1 MLPRPGGRSSR
12 VRRCLQLSFAFLA
25 FVLLLLLPSP
35 PRVVPPAA
43 AARVAA
49 PAGGGASP
57 QLTRGSQGCI
67 GGVDW
72 FSLRRRALGGRRAP
86 PLLDL
91 SSAQLAANSRV
102 LLISSDTRPLARS
115 WANRTYSS
123 LSMALN
129 RQYAHAHGYDFA
141 FVRTFASAQ
150 PRGANREER
159 DAACFHP
166 AFALWR
172 VHNWCKVL
180 TLWAATAGAVDSAGA
195 PLYDLVV
202 YLDSDAIV
210 QDLGAPIAESWSP
223 AHGGVVHG
231 APFCGGGGVG
241 GLSGCAAGNGSGP
254 IFVFYSDN
262 APGEPASPNLGF
274 FAMRNVPRTLRFLRD
289 WWDFKDDVEG
299 HKFATY
305 AFHEQTGMWRL
316 MQPSRGWGPGVTV
329 LGTRWAPD
337 DLAKMVRHINSEENR
352 YFTAGNFRVN
362 KFSAHAEQ
370 RGIAGAAYEAAV
382 ADTIASCDA
391 VDLDVLN
398 IVAHLDAWSAANGPT
413 LATEYG

>member
-1 MLPRPGGRSSR
+1 MTS
-12 VRRCLQLSFAFLA
+12 AFLVFA
-25 FVLLLLLPSP
+25 LLFLLPGPASP
-35 PRVVPPAA
+35 SPRLPPGRAFA
-43 AARVAA
+43 HA
-49 PAGGGASP
+49 PTTLSP

-72 FSLRRRALGGRRAP
+72 FSLRRRALGSRRAP

-91 SSAQLAANSRV
+91 SPAQLAANSRV
-102 LLISSDTRPLARS
+102 LVISSDTRPLAKA

-123 LSMALN
+123 LSMILN

-141 FVRTFASAQ
+141 FVRTFASSS
-150 PRGANREER
+150 PPGANREER

-166 AFALWR
+166 AFSLWR

-180 TLWAATAGAVDSAGA
+180 TLWAATAGAVDAGGA

-210 QDLGAPIAESWSP
+210 QDLGADVSESWSP

-231 APFCGGGGVG
+231 APFCGGGG
-241 GLSGCAAGNGSGP
+241 GLAGCTAGNGSGP
-254 IFVFYSDN
+254 VFVFYSDN
-262 APGEPASPNLGF
+262 APGEPASPNLGY
-274 FAMRNVPRTLRFLRD
+274 FAMRNVPRTLSFLRD

-316 MQPSRGWGPGVTV
+316 MQPARGWGPGVTV

-382 ADTIASCDA
+382 ADTIDSCDA
-391 VDLDVLN
+391 VDLDVLD
-398 IVAHLDAWSAANGPT
+398 IVKHLDAWSARHGPT
-413 LATEYG
+413 VDH